1 MNHSSP
7 KRTKPHHRWAKLA
20 VILILFT
27 AYALQTSTLTMQSL
41 WFDEVM
47 ALDYTKGSL
56 IETIRKIVQ
65 PHHNGPLFYLLL
77 FVWRRLVGDSD
88 FAVRYLSVFFTTLTV
103 PLLFQW
109 AKKLL
114 TKRTAVTAV
123 WLFVCSSFVFWFAQ
137 EAKMYALHMLVA
149 VASSVALL
157 EAFRQR
163 SERGWWRRWVIY
175 AALVSTVLYSHFF
188 GACLVASQAAMAL
201 LLGWRKRKQ
210 LLAYGTSVGLLALAH
225 LPLAQYLWV
234 ILLHYR
240 PRDIWKGFVPLNL
253 MFRDLVDHYFYN
265 LQVEWVPLFNLLL
278 PTALILAGS
287 LLLLIHIWRNR
298 YTRRRE
304 AGVILLQAFGP
315 ILAFYVVSF
324 RIPVYGAKYLSA
336 TLPALFVLAAW
347 GVEGLAR
354 LWRPLGALIL
364 VLGMLM
370 LNGVVRD
377 LTDPAM
383 HREDWRFA
391 ANYIEAHEGPNDIV
405 YTFAHYTQHTL
416 RRYYRGES
424 DVLGFG
430 GDPQNPWPFYEQRAE
445 RNDHMWM
452 ILSHD
457 QAMAPGH
464 QLHEVA
470 ATAFPIMTEQFPSAG
485 RIRIIG
491 YQMRYDYPS
500 LPAGAQPLD
509 TCFQNGLC
517 LAGYRVDATE
527 LAATERNAHP
537 PSNWI
542 HVTLY
547 WRREPQLDDT
557 AFRPLVRLV
566 DDSFDVWGGNM
577 ERRPDLF
584 DRYPPEQ
591 WLPDAVTETHFDVNL
606 NPVTPS
612 GAYRLEVSLAI
623 EGDENNRVPI
633 VNPSPSAPP
642 DRFLFETIQIS
653 EQ

>member
-1 MNHSSP
+1 MDHSSL
-7 KRTKPHHRWAKLA
+7 KRSQNHHQWTKLA
-20 VILILFT
+20 VLLILFT
-27 AYALQTSTLTMQSL
+27 AYALQTSTLTQQSL

-47 ALDYTKGSL
+47 ALDYTKGGL
-56 IETIRKIVQ
+56 METIYKIVQ
-65 PHHNGPLFYLLL
+65 PYHNGPLFYLLL

-88 FAVRYLSVFFTTLTV
+88 FAVRYLSVIFATLTV

-109 AKKLL
+109 TRKLL
-114 TKRTAVTAV
+114 TGRTAVTAV
-123 WLFVCSSFVFWFAQ
+123 WLFVCSPFVFWFAQ

-149 VASSVALL
+149 VASSLALL

-163 SERGWWRRWVIY
+163 SERVGWWRWVIY

-201 LLGWRKRKQ
+201 LLGWRKRKR
-210 LLAYGTSVGLLALAH
+210 LLAYVTAVSLLALAH

-253 MFRDLVDHYFYN
+253 MFRDLVDHYFYR
-265 LQVEWVPLFNLLL
+265 LQVEWVPLPNFLL
-278 PTALILAGS
+278 PAALILAGG
-287 LLLLIHIWRNR
+287 LLLFIYLWRGR
-298 YTRRRE
+298 RTRRRE
-304 AGVILLQAFGP
+304 AGVILLQAFAP
-315 ILAFYVVSF
+315 ILVFYVVSF

-336 TLPALFVLAAW
+336 TLPALFVLVAW
-347 GVEGLAR
+347 GVEALAR

-391 ANYIEAHEGPNDIV
+391 ANYIDAHEGPNDIV
-405 YTFAHYTQHTL
+405 FTFAHYTRHTL
-416 RRYYRGES
+416 NRYYRGES
-424 DVLGFG
+424 DVRGFG
-430 GDPQNPWPFYEQRAE
+430 GDPQDPWPIYEQRAE
-445 RNDHMWM
+445 QYDRMWLV
-452 ILSHD
+452 LSHD

-464 QLHEVA
+464 QLYEVA
-470 ATAFPIMTEQFPSAG
+470 ATAFPIITEQFPSVG

-491 YQMRYDYPS
+491 YQMRYDYPT
-500 LPAGAQPLD
+500 LPEDAQPLD

-517 LAGYRVDATE
+517 LAGYWLDATE
-527 LAATERNAHP
+527 LAATERNSHP

-542 HVTLY
+542 HAVLY
-547 WRREPQLDDT
+547 WRREPELDTT

-566 DDSFDVWGGNM
+566 DDSFAVWGGNM
-577 ERRPDLF
+577 DRRPDLF
-584 DRYPPEQ
+584 DRYPPDQ
-591 WLPDAVTETHFDVNL
+591 WSPDAVVETHFDLNL

-612 GAYRLEVSLAI
+612 GAYRLEISLAV
-623 EGDENNRVPI
+623 EGDENNRVPLA
-633 VNPSPSAPP
+633 NPAPSAPP
-642 DRFLFETIQIS
+642 DRFLFETIQIN